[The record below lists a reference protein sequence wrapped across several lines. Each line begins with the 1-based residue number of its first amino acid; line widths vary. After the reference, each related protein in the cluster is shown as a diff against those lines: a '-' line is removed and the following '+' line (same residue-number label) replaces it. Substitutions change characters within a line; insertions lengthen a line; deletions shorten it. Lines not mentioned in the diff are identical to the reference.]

1 MTQSQRPVYLK
12 ALAYELGEES
22 HDVADLTAIP
32 ADTRALL
39 EEAGLSSYCRSTR
52 SPVELCR
59 GPVERSLAALGA
71 QERRQ
76 IRRVIFATNSFA
88 DASIA
93 AQGPTSEVLVD
104 LGLPDA
110 APIGVFLSFCANI
123 HSAIEIASALVA
135 VGGDEAILIVCTDV
149 LSQEE
154 DRLVPPSISV
164 FSDAAASFVV
174 GAEPGPYRILGS
186 RLRVD
191 SRLGAVDR
199 ESEFV
204 KYMEGVSR
212 GVSGLVDE
220 LLANFDVE
228 REEVVR
234 VLPNNYNRWVCRSMA
249 ELVGFSEEH
258 LYLDNVPRFAH
269 AFASDNAINLHD
281 FEAAGL
287 TVPGSVLALFGTG
300 GFQWGC
306 TLVRV
311 E

>member
-22 HDVADLTAIP
+22 HDVADLTAVP

-39 EEAGLSSYCRSTR
+39 QEAGLSSYSVSTR
-52 SPVELCR
+52 NPVDLCR
-59 GPVERSLAALGA
+59 GPVERSLAALSE
-71 QERRQ
+71 QERQQ

-110 APIGVFLSFCANI
+110 APVGVFLSFCANI

-135 VGGDEAILIVCTDV
+135 VADDDAILVVCTDV
-149 LSQEE
+149 LSQDE

-164 FSDAAASFVV
+164 FSDAAASFVI
-174 GAEPGPYRILGS
+174 GTEPGPYRILGS
-186 RLRVD
+186 RMRVD

-204 KYMEGVSR
+204 KYMDGVSR
-212 GVSGLVDE
+212 GVSGLVDD
-220 LLANFDVE
+220 LLANFNVE

-269 AFASDNAINLHD
+269 AFASDNAINLYD